1 MANESFKEDQSAE
14 LQTLRN
20 VKQFLTQKLKMNEE
34 LLKSLQKDIIILNN
48 DLQKEKRQ
56 NLNITDQF
64 EQMTNER
71 EEHKD
76 NVKELNMQY
85 DSIVSQITLSEPNKL
100 TLFS

>member
-85 DSIVSQITLSEPNKL
+85 DSIVSQNTLSESIKL
-100 TLFS
+100 TVFS

>member
-34 LLKSLQKDIIILNN
+34 LLKSLQKDIILLNN

-56 NLNITDQF
+56 NLNITEKF
-64 EQMTNER
+64 EMMTNER

-76 NVKELNMQY
+76 NVKELNM
-85 DSIVSQITLSEPNKL
+85 
-100 TLFS
+100 

>member
-85 DSIVSQITLSEPNKL
+85 DSIVSQIVIIEPIKL